1 MVEVVWLVIG
11 VAAITN
17 LLITFSP
24 SRRRHITQHFSLDTS
39 NAYTISCSCICNV
52 HCHVSRSSSVSREL
66 LTISLYLSSRR
77 RHTKLQMLHI
87 FKLHRRRCLHSIS
100 FFLSISLFLYMLLK
114 LMPYSRN
121 WCCYCCYYYYWRI
134 VLCVYQIS
142 QRELNWMFHV
152 HIT

>member
-1 MVEVVWLVIG
+1 MVSNWSCCHYK
-11 VAAITN
+11 
-17 LLITFSP
+17 SP
-24 SRRRHITQHFSLDTS
+24 YNIFSLSSSTH
-39 NAYTISCSCICNV
+39 NTTFFPWYKQCLHYLMLLHCNV

-121 WCCYCCYYYYWRI
+121 WCCCCYYYYWRI